1 MHPIC
6 SIFTGLQ
13 TCSLPICPALR
24 PAASVQERPRRG
36 RSPSFVPIL
45 GEFGT
50 CDRARVDFIRSVG
63 EPPPPHMSP
72 IGSELKIAGTAAAAM
87 RLNRTV
93 DDADRYARCL
103 HLAHGNLVPRYLVT
117 GAVPQS
123 GRPETHSPHPYSL

>member
-63 EPPPPHMSP
+63 EPQRPDMSP
-72 IGSELKIAGTAAAAM
+72 IGSELKIAGHAAAAM
-87 RLNRTV
+87 RLTGIV
-93 DDADRYARCL
+93 DDDERHARCL
-103 HLAHGNLVPRYLVT
+103 HLDTGNLVPGTLFP
-117 GAVPQS
+117 GS
-123 GRPETHSPHPYSL
+123 FNSED